1 MPYMLIF
8 KSYLGDSLK
17 SEERHYFSNLV
28 DLYSYAAARL
38 KFVGAESSYDRY
50 DIQVKLTEAYNTPL
64 AA

>member
-8 KSYLGDSLK
+8 KAYVGDDMK
-17 SEERHYFSNLV
+17 VEEWHYFNILS

-38 KFVGAESSYDRY
+38 KFVGGETSYDRY
-50 DIQVKLTEAYNTPL
+50 SIEVKITEPDNTPL